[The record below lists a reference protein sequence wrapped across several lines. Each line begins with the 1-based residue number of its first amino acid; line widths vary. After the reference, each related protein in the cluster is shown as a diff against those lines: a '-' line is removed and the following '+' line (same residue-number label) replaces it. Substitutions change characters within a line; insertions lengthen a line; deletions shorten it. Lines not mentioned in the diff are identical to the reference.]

1 MPARTRG
8 ALSGDVIAPDDNAS
22 SPLPAA
28 EAEQLRRDSAALTL
42 KVQLLEF
49 EVRRLKHDLW
59 GRKSERFVPG
69 EDRQEKFFEDLPA
82 PVAPTPPLPAPKPA
96 VGLKPARKIAMG
108 PKPVATDWPAGVL
121 PRARM
126 HASVLAHLATAH
138 FADPLPYYRIE
149 QQLGRVGV
157 DLPRNCQVSPMA
169 QLDKLVEPLVRTMRD
184 DVLGSGYVGLD
195 ASPIPLL
202 DPARPGAAPSDST
215 RGLSRNTSIWLSTHC
230 FATAGLD
237 TQSFASRPRLR
248 VPSDCSAKYSGC
260 FSR

>member
-108 PKPVATDWPAGVL
+108 PKPLDPALPRENIVLPAPDLAKLICPETKRPMQPTFVEHLEVLARKPAEYYVKRFERAVYVSPAKTAPVATDWPAGVL

-157 DLPRNCQVSPMA
+157 DLPACGRKA
-169 QLDKLVEPLVRTMRD
+169 
-184 DVLGSGYVGLD
+184 
-195 ASPIPLL
+195 
-202 DPARPGAAPSDST
+202 ARFKV
-215 RGLSRNTSIWLSTHC
+215 WL
-230 FATAGLD
+230 
-237 TQSFASRPRLR
+237 
-248 VPSDCSAKYSGC
+248 
-260 FSR
+260 